1 MSRLAGKTAI
11 VTGAGRGIGYAI
23 ARRFAEEGAK
33 VVLISRNPASCEGAA
48 AEINA
53 TIPGSCKAFPCD
65 VADAAAVEEC
75 VKAILAEYPTVDIL
89 INNAGITK
97 DGLLMRM
104 KEADWDAVINTN
116 LKSAFL
122 FVKALQRTLM
132 KSPAGR
138 IINMS
143 SIVGVAGNAG
153 QANYAASKAGVIGF
167 TKSVAQELAGRK
179 VTCNAI
185 APGFIATEMTDAIPE
200 KAREAY
206 RKFHSDIVSDY
217 DENGKRPGAKPGF
230 MEMLRKAEARNAMDA
245 GEQAGDDGPDGP

>member
-1 MSRLAGKTAI
+1 MNRLAGKTAV

-23 ARRFAEEGAK
+23 ARRFAQEGAK
-33 VVLISRNPASCEGAA
+33 VALISRNAASCEGAA
-48 AEINA
+48 AKINEEL
-53 TIPGSCKAFPCD
+53 PGSCKAFPCD
-65 VADAAAVEEC
+65 VANAEAVDAC
-75 VKAILAEYPTVDIL
+75 VKAVLTEYPAVDIL
-89 INNAGITK
+89 VNNAGITK

-104 KEADWDAVINTN
+104 KEEDWDAVMSTN

-143 SIVGVAGNAG
+143 SIVGIAGNAG

-200 KAREAY
+200 KAREALLA
-206 RKFHSDIVSDY
+206 RIPLSDMGKPEDIANCALFLASD
-217 DENGKRPGAKPGF
+217 
-230 MEMLRKAEARNAMDA
+230 EARYIT
-245 GEQAGDDGPDGP
+245 GQALVCDGGMCM

>member
-1 MSRLAGKTAI
+1 MSRLAGKTAV

-53 TIPGSCKAFPCD
+53 AIPGSCKAFPCD

-75 VKAILAEYPTVDIL
+75 VKAITAEYPAIDIL

-97 DGLLMRM
+97 DTLLMRM

-122 FVKALQRTLM
+122 FVKALQRVLM

-143 SIVGVAGNAG
+143 SIVGLSGNPG
-153 QANYAASKAGVIGF
+153 QSNYAASKAGVIGF
-167 TKSVAQELAGRK
+167 TKAIAQELASRK

-200 KAREAY
+200 KAREALLA
-206 RKFHSDIVSDY
+206 RIPLADMGKPEDIANCALFLASD
-217 DENGKRPGAKPGF
+217 
-230 MEMLRKAEARNAMDA
+230 EARYIT
-245 GEQAGDDGPDGP
+245 GQVLVCDGGMCM

>member
-1 MSRLAGKTAI
+1 MSRLAGKTAV

-48 AEINA
+48 EEINREV
-53 TIPGSCKAFPCD
+53 PGSCKAFPCD
-65 VADAAAVEEC
+65 VADAAAVEAC
-75 VKAILAEYPTVDIL
+75 VKEISAEFPAIDIL
-89 INNAGITK
+89 VNNAGITK

-122 FVKALQRTLM
+122 FVKALQRVLM

-143 SIVGVAGNAG
+143 SIVGISGNPG

-200 KAREAY
+200 KAREALLE
-206 RKFHSDIVSDY
+206 RIPLADMGRPEDIANCALFLASD
-217 DENGKRPGAKPGF
+217 
-230 MEMLRKAEARNAMDA
+230 EARYIT
-245 GEQAGDDGPDGP
+245 GQVLVCDGGMCM

>member
-1 MSRLAGKTAI
+1 M

-23 ARRFAEEGAK
+23 AHRFAQEGAK
-33 VVLISRNPASCEGAA
+33 VVLISRNPASCEEAA
-48 AEINA
+48 AKINEE
-53 TIPGSCKAFPCD
+53 IPGSCQAFPCD
-65 VADAAAVEEC
+65 VADAQAVDSC
-75 VKAILAEYPTVDIL
+75 VKAILTQFPVIDIL
-89 INNAGITK
+89 VNNAGITK

-104 KEADWDAVINTN
+104 KEEDWDAVMATN

-122 FVKALQRTLM
+122 FVKALQRVLM

-143 SIVGVAGNAG
+143 SIVGVSGNVG

-167 TKSVAQELAGRK
+167 TKSVAQELASRR

-200 KAREAY
+200 KAREALLT
-206 RKFHSDIVSDY
+206 RIPLGDMGKPEDIANCALFLASD
-217 DENGKRPGAKPGF
+217 
-230 MEMLRKAEARNAMDA
+230 EARYVT
-245 GEQAGDDGPDGP
+245 GQVLVCDGGMCM